1 MTDAPHAIVNVTQR
15 MTVTPRPDA
24 REEVRRVLQASEADG
39 VLLRAVGG
47 LAVRLRCPSARRP
60 PLARD
65 YKDIDLI
72 GRAGAAPQISKLV
85 VTLGYVADEEFNA
98 LHGHQRLYFWDAHNS
113 RQLDVFIERI
123 TMCHELHLRDRL
135 DSDDLTLSLADLLLT
150 KIQVV
155 EINEKDL
162 KDAAALLADHDVA
175 PEGIEPGRVVSLF
188 ASDWGWWRTGTR
200 TLRKVADYAR
210 SLESFDGADVVAER
224 VDTLLRLIDE
234 APKSRKWKL
243 RSLIGERARWYE
255 LPEEL
260 GT

>member
-1 MTDAPHAIVNVTQR
+1 M
-15 MTVTPRPDA
+15 
-24 REEVRRVLQASEADG
+24 LQASEAQG

-47 LAVRLRCPSARRP
+47 LAVHLKCPSAHRS

-72 GRAGAAPQISKLV
+72 GRAGAASEISKLL

-98 LHGHQRLYFWDAHNS
+98 LHGHLRLYFWDNRNS

-123 TMCHELHLRDRL
+123 AMCHELDLRDRL
-135 DSDDLTLSLADLLLT
+135 DRDDLTLSLADLLLT

-155 EINEKDL
+155 EVNEKDL
-162 KDAAALLADHDVA
+162 KDAAALLADHDLV
-175 PEGIEPGRVVSLF
+175 PEGIDPRRIVSLF
-188 ASDWGWWRTGTR
+188 ASDWGWWRTGTQ
-200 TLRKVADYAR
+200 TLRKVADYALA
-210 SLESFDGADVVAER
+210 LENFDGAGAVAER

-243 RSLIGERARWYE
+243 RSRIGDRVRWYE
-255 LPEEL
+255 LPEEID
-260 GT
+260 G